1 MCALTVAGVAMQ
13 HGSTRAPGLVAF
25 VAASAIAG
33 SPTTGTD
40 SNPAARECVSE
51 STAWDREVAVR
62 YRYTHSTSINNQRL
76 IGIVKGR
83 LARGELPEFRG
94 TLISLNSPGATDIGL
109 VLEPESYPAQHEA
122 RRAWVEGGTV
132 YVYVENR
139 KAPDVTR
146 GVVIQ
151 HKVITWDGPEWNDLC
166 YGRPARY
173 VSDVAEELKTEGVFS
188 AKVPWPSNS
197 DHLRNSLMVIGT
209 Y

>member
-1 MCALTVAGVAMQ
+1 MK
-13 HGSTRAPGLVAF
+13 HGSTRALGLVAF

-33 SPTTGTD
+33 SPTTGTA
-40 SNPAARECVSE
+40 SNPTARECLTE
-51 STAWDREVAVR
+51 STAWNREVSVR
-62 YRYTHSTSINNQRL
+62 YQYTEPTSVNTQSL

-139 KAPDVTR
+139 KAPDVTH

-151 HKVITWDGPEWNDLC
+151 HHDITWDGPEWNDLC
-166 YGRPARY
+166 YGRPSRY
-173 VSDVAEELKTEGVFS
+173 VIDVAEELKTEGVFS
-188 AKVPWPSNS
+188 AKVPWASNS
-197 DHLRNSLMVIGT
+197 HDLYNSLMVIGT

>member
-1 MCALTVAGVAMQ
+1 MK
-13 HGSTRAPGLVAF
+13 HGSTRALGLVAF

-40 SNPAARECVSE
+40 SHPAARECVSE

-83 LARGELPEFRG
+83 LARGELPELRG

-151 HKVITWDGPEWNDLC
+151 HRFITWDESEWNGSNLC
-166 YGRPARY
+166 YGRSSRY
-173 VSDVAEELKTEGVFS
+173 AIDVTEELKTEGVFS
-188 AKVPWPSNS
+188 AKVPWASNS